1 MGTKLH
7 DLKPNKGANRA
18 RKRVGR
24 GVGSGNG
31 QTAGKGVKGQKA
43 RTGHH
48 GARIG
53 FEGGQMPMQRRLP
66 KRGFKNHFRIE
77 AFAVNLGHLCE
88 RFDGSVDVEAMKG
101 AGMVPRTAPIVKVL
115 AEGDVTKKLTV
126 RAHKFSAAAKAKL
139 EAAGGVAEV
148 IETSKP
154 KASVPA
160 QE

>member
-7 DLKPNKGANRA
+7 ELKPNRGATRD

-66 KRGFKNHFRIE
+66 KRGFKNHFRVE
-77 AFAVNLGHLCE
+77 AFPINLGHLCE
-88 RFDGSVDVEAMKG
+88 RFDDVVDVDAMKG
-101 AGMVPRTAPIVKVL
+101 AGMVPKTAPIVKVL

-139 EAAGGVAEV
+139 EQAGGAAEI

-154 KASVPA
+154 KAAAA